1 VEIALAANADL
12 ASLVN
17 AQAPPLNP
25 ATANTRT
32 NPEHD
37 WFVALQVVRTTASE
51 AHDKA
56 EQRGPEVQAIL
67 DATRTAMSRLLA
79 GVDPKAVA
87 ASMASEIAKPI
98 APLQSQQ
105 LQAMAAQ
112 LSAPAIAP
120 AGGGAPVSPFGAGPA
135 APPLTMP
142 SMPPAPGAPPNG
154 GATAGGPPPVSPGVA
169 LG

>member
-1 VEIALAANADL
+1 LEIALAANADL

-17 AQAPPLNP
+17 AQAAPPNP
-25 ATANTRT
+25 STANTRT
-32 NPEHD
+32 NPDHD
-37 WFVALQVVRTTASE
+37 WYVALQVVRTTASE

-87 ASMASEIAKPI
+87 ASMAAEISKTI
-98 APLQSQQ
+98 APVQSQQ

-120 AGGGAPVSPFGAGPA
+120 AGGGAPVSPFGGAA
-135 APPLTMP
+135 APPL
-142 SMPPAPGAPPNG
+142 SMPQMPPVPGAPPSG
-154 GATAGGPPPVSPGVA
+154 GATAGGQPPVSPAVA
-169 LG
+169 AG